1 MILTVTMNPAVDHTV
16 KVDGEL
22 NREEVMRTS
31 IAQYDAGGKGINVSK
46 YLTELDSDTL
56 ATGLTG
62 GFLGQYV
69 RDQLTR
75 TKIPNDFVEMG
86 GCTRLNTTILDDD
99 GEYKLNQPGHRV
111 KAETVREMV
120 ETIRSHDPDTV
131 VIAGSLPPGL
141 GPATIDKLAHAG
153 DWDAVVDVQGSVLK
167 QLRVDYA
174 LCKPNEVE
182 LGEATDMPVD
192 TVEDCLAAAEE
203 LQGDRYER
211 VLASLGAD
219 GAVMVTPDNAFH
231 AAAPDVDKV
240 VDTVGAG
247 DALLAGVL
255 DALTHGERDGAAIRF
270 GVAVAAPVI
279 AVPGTTVPTFS
290 EIRSDA
296 ETIAVTPW

>member
-1 MILTVTMNPAVDHTV
+1 MILTVTLNPAVDHTV
-16 KVDGEL
+16 KIDGEL
-22 NREEVMRTS
+22 TRDSVMRTS

-46 YLTELDSDTL
+46 YLTELESETL

-62 GFLGQYV
+62 GFLGRYV

-86 GCTRLNTTILDDD
+86 GCTRLNTTILGDD

-111 KAETVREMV
+111 KEETVREIV
-120 ETIRSHDPDTV
+120 AKLRAHDPDTV

-141 GPATIDKLAHAG
+141 GPATIDKLARAG
-153 DWDAVVDVQGSVLK
+153 EWDAVVDVQGSLLK

-174 LCKPNEVE
+174 LCKPNETE
-182 LGEATDMPVD
+182 LGEATGMPVD
-192 TVEDCLAAAEE
+192 TVEECLAAAKE

-211 VLASLGAD
+211 VVASLGGD
-219 GAVMVTPDNAFH
+219 GAVMATPDNAFH
-231 AAAPDVDKV
+231 AAAPDVEEV

-255 DALTHGERDGAAIRF
+255 DALARGEPDGAALRF
-270 GVAVAAPVI
+270 GMAVAARVI
-279 AVPGTTVPTFS
+279 AVPGTTVPTLS
-290 EIRSDA
+290 GIEADA
-296 ETIAVTPW
+296 ETIAVTPR